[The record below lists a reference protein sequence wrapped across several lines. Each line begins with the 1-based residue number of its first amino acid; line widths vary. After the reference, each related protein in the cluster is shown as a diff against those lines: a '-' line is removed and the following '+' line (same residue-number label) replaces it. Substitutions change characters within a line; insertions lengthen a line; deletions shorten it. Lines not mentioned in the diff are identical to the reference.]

1 MIKDYLLII
10 VIALMAILY
19 TEHKELRNDLL
30 IAKTLTVELYD
41 ENESFI
47 EAISSLNEHI
57 DTLEQSSKLI
67 KDLHRITK

>member
-10 VIALMAILY
+10 VIALMAIFY

-30 IAKTLTVELYD
+30 IAKTLAVELYD

-57 DTLEQSSKLI
+57 DALEQSSKLI
-67 KDLHRITK
+67 KDLL

>member
-1 MIKDYLLII
+1 MIRDYLLII
-10 VIALMAILY
+10 LIAIKAILY
-19 TEHKELRNDLL
+19 TENEELRNDLL

-41 ENESFI
+41 ENESLI

-67 KDLHRITK
+67 KDLL